1 MKNKPFKFIDL
12 CAGIGG
18 FHQALSAFG
27 GDCVF
32 AAEIDPFAIETYYE
46 NYQMDANHD
55 ITNLSYE
62 TLPTYDVLCAGFPC
76 QSFSKAGG
84 QAGFTDTRGTLFFNI
99 AQIIKATQ
107 PKYILL
113 ENVRNLA
120 SHDHGNTW
128 RIIRQSLDDLGY
140 HVPLKPFI
148 LSPIEFGVPQSR
160 DRVVIP
166 CVRKD
171 IEDGPYEL
179 SIPKRQ
185 KTSVYDILEADV
197 PDKYFIS
204 DYEKM
209 VLNVWDTFIKGVKE
223 EIIGFPIWFD
233 YLNEDD
239 LKSLGFPGWKMQFV
253 QKNQNLY
260 KNNKA
265 FIDQWRLDF
274 DAELSQFKPTDRKFE
289 WQMGKGYK
297 SIYEGIIQF
306 RPSGVRVKKPDFL
319 PALVAMVHTPIIG
332 RDLRRIKPKECA
344 KLQSFPDEFILSR
357 NEKQAY
363 KQFGN
368 AVNVEVIKYVFE
380 HTVLNSIDK
389 T

>member
-1 MKNKPFKFIDL
+1 
-12 CAGIGG
+12 
-18 FHQALSAFG
+18 
-27 GDCVF
+27 
-32 AAEIDPFAIETYYE
+32 
-46 NYQMDANHD
+46 
-55 ITNLSYE
+55 
-62 TLPTYDVLCAGFPC
+62 
-76 QSFSKAGG
+76 
-84 QAGFTDTRGTLFFNI
+84 
-99 AQIIKATQ
+99 
-107 PKYILL
+107 
-113 ENVRNLA
+113 
-120 SHDHGNTW
+120 
-128 RIIRQSLDDLGY
+128 
-140 HVPLKPFI
+140 
-148 LSPIEFGVPQSR
+148 
-160 DRVVIP
+160 
-166 CVRKD
+166 VRKD
-171 IEDGPYEL
+171 LEEGPFDL
-179 SIPKRQ
+179 SIPKRK
-185 KTSVYDILEADV
+185 KTSVYDILDTEVAE
-197 PDKYFIS
+197 KYYIS

-239 LKSLGFPGWKMQFV
+239 LKALGFPVWKMQFV

-332 RDLRRIKPKECA
+332 RDLRRITPRECA
-344 KLQSFPDEFILSR
+344 KLQSFPEDFILSR

-368 AVNVEVIKYVFE
+368 AVNVDVIKYVFE
-380 HTVLNSIDK
+380 HTVLNSIKK